1 MRFLVSFFWGGGSV
15 KQRGLSAQTRER
27 GILRAR
33 LGNATQYS
41 TPHCCSFYFQ
51 HCPLYGCR
59 FFMRVRTWCW
69 LLFLDCS
76 CVHTAT
82 VFFFF
87 FSFLFSKRYFQ
98 VLKYEVGQYYVT
110 HNDYIP
116 DHQFMMCGPRVYTL
130 FLYLNDVPEGG
141 GTKFPKVGI
150 EVTPKRGRAVL
161 WPSVLDETPMLIDR
175 RTVHSAE
182 PVLKGQKFGANAWLH
197 QYDFKGPNF
206 KGCTG

>member
-1 MRFLVSFFWGGGSV
+1 MVLTFVFGLFVCTHGNRFFVSSFF
-15 KQRGLSAQTRER
+15 
-27 GILRAR
+27 
-33 LGNATQYS
+33 
-41 TPHCCSFYFQ
+41 PSF
-51 HCPLYGCR
+51 
-59 FFMRVRTWCW
+59 
-69 LLFLDCS
+69 
-76 CVHTAT
+76 
-82 VFFFF
+82 
-87 FSFLFSKRYFQ
+87 FSKRYFQ

>member
-1 MRFLVSFFWGGGSV
+1 MPINIRHRTAAVSISSIA
-15 KQRGLSAQTRER
+15 LSTGAV
-27 GILRAR
+27 
-33 LGNATQYS
+33 
-41 TPHCCSFYFQ
+41 
-51 HCPLYGCR
+51 
-59 FFMRVRTWCW
+59 FFMRGTYMVLTFVFGLFVCTHGNRFFF
-69 LLFLDCS
+69 LLF
-76 CVHTAT
+76 
-82 VFFFF
+82 
-87 FSFLFSKRYFQ
+87 FLPFFSKRYFQ